1 MKEKTL
7 SEKIDEICKL
17 YNIPETFWK
26 SIKKIEKQFIK
37 EILDE
42 IMLIK
47 NKDGYYVF
55 DENAEWLYKKIREII
70 KQKSGILK

>member
-26 SIKKIEKQFIK
+26 SIKKIE
-37 EILDE
+37 
-42 IMLIK
+42 
-47 NKDGYYVF
+47 
-55 DENAEWLYKKIREII
+55 
-70 KQKSGILK
+70 